1 VRVFLIVVRA
11 LAVLVGLFLVASSIA
26 DVCGLSPYSM
36 QMPPLRERIVHSI
49 PIAVASL
56 ALLIPY
62 HALTSAVAR
71 WIVMSI
77 LLLFAAYFLFI
88 TVAGLHAYAV
98 GEKSWHV
105 IPASLVLSSIF
116 AANLYAFFT
125 LTSRA
130 RAV

>member
-1 VRVFLIVVRA
+1 MRVFLIIVRA
-11 LAVLVGLFLVASSIA
+11 LAVIVGLFLVVSSFA
-26 DVCGLSPYSM
+26 DVFGFSQYSM
-36 QMPPLRERIVHSI
+36 ETPPLRQRIVHSI

-56 ALLIPY
+56 ALLMPY
-62 HALTSAVAR
+62 RALTSAAAR
-71 WIVMSI
+71 WVVMSV

-105 IPASLVLSSIF
+105 IPASLVLSSVI
-116 AANLYAFFT
+116 AANLYAFFR